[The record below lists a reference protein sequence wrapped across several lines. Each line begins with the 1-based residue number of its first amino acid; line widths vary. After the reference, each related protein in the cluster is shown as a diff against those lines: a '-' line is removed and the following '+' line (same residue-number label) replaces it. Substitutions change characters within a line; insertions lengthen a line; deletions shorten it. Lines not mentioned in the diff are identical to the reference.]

1 MFKKFI
7 CCVGSVVLDTAV
19 IVVGT
24 TAGILI
30 ANEIYK
36 AKDEITKS

>member
-7 CCVGSVVLDTAV
+7 CCVGSVVKDTA
-19 IVVGT
+19 IVVIGT

-36 AKDEITKS
+36 AKDEITKN